1 MEQNMN
7 QTPYAQRL
15 HIGIFGN
22 TNSGKSS
29 LLNAITNQNCA
40 LVSSLPGTT
49 TDLVFKAMELNG
61 IGPVAFIDTAGFE
74 DTTELGQERIK
85 RTYLAI
91 EKTDIALIL
100 IDIENLFKTK
110 NPKFISE
117 DSEIFKLIERLKQE
131 KKNFIVLINKTDLV
145 DTEEK
150 QILLQELCKEIKNLS
165 NENPIQ
171 ISAQK
176 KEGLDNIKKEILR
189 KLPEDFLK
197 ESFTKNLCEEN
208 DVVLLVMP
216 QDIQAPKGR
225 LILPQVQIIREL
237 LDKKCTV
244 VSCTTDKM
252 KHTLDT
258 LKNPPKLI
266 ITDSQVFKFVYDNKP
281 SESMLTSFSVLL
293 AANKGDLQK
302 FIDGAKQ
309 ISKLT
314 KDSKILIAEAC
325 THAPLTEDIGTV
337 KIPAMLKKFL
347 GFEVSII
354 HVNGNDFLQDLSEI
368 DLIIHCGSCM
378 FNSAYVVSRQNQA
391 EKANVPMTNYG
402 IAIAYMNGIVDKIQF
417 PW

>member
-1 MEQNMN
+1 MTE
-7 QTPYAQRL
+7 TPNSQRL

-49 TDLVFKAMELNG
+49 TDLVYKAMELHG
-61 IGPVAFIDTAGFE
+61 IGPVSFIDTAGFE

-85 RTYLAI
+85 KTFLAI

-100 IDIENLFKTK
+100 FDIEDLFKTK

-117 DSEIFKLIERLKQE
+117 DSEIFKLIEKLKQE
-131 KKNFIVLINKTDLV
+131 KKNFIIIINKTDLV
-145 DTEEK
+145 DSEEK
-150 QILLQELCKEIKNLS
+150 QFLLQEFCNEIKNLS

-197 ESFTKNLCEEN
+197 QSFTKNLCEEN

-237 LDKKCTV
+237 LDKKCSV

-252 KHTLDT
+252 KHSLDT

-281 SESMLTSFSVLL
+281 AESMLTSFSVLL

-302 FIDGAKQ
+302 FIEGAKQ

-378 FNSAYVVSRQNQA
+378 FNSAYVISRQNQA

>member
-49 TDLVFKAMELNG
+49 TDLVYKAMELNG

-85 RTYLAI
+85 KTFLAI

-100 IDIENLFKTK
+100 FDIEDLFKTK

-117 DSEIFKLIERLKQE
+117 DSEIFKLVEKLKQE
-131 KKNFIVLINKTDLV
+131 KKNFIIIINKTDLV
-145 DTEEK
+145 DSEEK
-150 QILLQELCKEIKNLS
+150 QFLLQEFCNELKNLS

-176 KEGLDNIKKEILR
+176 KEGLDNIKKEIVR
-189 KLPEDFLK
+189 KIPEDFLK
-197 ESFTKNLCEEN
+197 QSFTKNLCEEN

-402 IAIAYMNGIVDKIQF
+402 IAIAYMSGIVDKIQF

>member
-1 MEQNMN
+1 MTE
-7 QTPYAQRL
+7 TPNSQRL

-49 TDLVFKAMELNG
+49 TDLVYKAMELNG

-85 RTYLAI
+85 KTFLAI

-117 DSEIFKLIERLKQE
+117 DSEIFKLVEKLKQE
-131 KKNFIVLINKTDLV
+131 KKNFIIIINKTDLV
-145 DTEEK
+145 DSEEK
-150 QILLQELCKEIKNLS
+150 QFLLQEFCNELKNLS

-176 KEGLDNIKKEILR
+176 KEGLDNIKKEIVR
-189 KLPEDFLK
+189 KIPEDFLK
-197 ESFTKNLCEEN
+197 QSFTKNLCEEN

-314 KDSKILIAEAC
+314 KYSKILIAEAC

-402 IAIAYMNGIVDKIQF
+402 IAIAYMSGIVDKIQF

>member
-1 MEQNMN
+1 MTE
-7 QTPYAQRL
+7 TPNSQRL

-29 LLNAITNQNCA
+29 FLNAITGQNHA
-40 LVSSLPGTT
+40 LVSEIAGTT

-61 IGPVAFIDTAGFE
+61 IGPVVFIDTAGFE
-74 DTTELGQERIK
+74 DTSELGQERIK
-85 RTYLAI
+85 KTFLAI

-100 IDIENLFKTK
+100 FDIEDLFKTK

-117 DSEIFKLIERLKQE
+117 DSEIFKLVEKLKQK
-131 KKNFIVLINKTDLV
+131 KKNFIIIINKTDLV

-150 QILLQELCKEIKNLS
+150 QILLQEFCNEIKNLS

-176 KEGLDNIKKEILR
+176 KEGLDNIKKEIIR
-189 KLPEDFLK
+189 KIPEDFLK
-197 ESFTKNLCEEN
+197 QSFTKNLCKEN
-208 DVVLLVMP
+208 DVVILVMP

-237 LDKKCTV
+237 LDKKCSV
-244 VSCTTDKM
+244 ISCTTDKFI
-252 KHTLDT
+252 HTLDT

-266 ITDSQVFKFVYDNKP
+266 ITDSQVFKFVYENKP
-281 SESMLTSFSVLL
+281 SESGLTSFSILL

-302 FIDGAKQ
+302 FVEGAKQ

-314 KDSKILIAEAC
+314 PDSKILIAEAC
-325 THAPLTEDIGTV
+325 THAPLQEDIGTV

-347 GFEVSII
+347 GFEVSIT
-354 HVNGNDFLQDLSEI
+354 HVNGNDFPEDLSQF
-368 DLIIHCGSCM
+368 DLIIHCGACM
-378 FNSAYVVSRQNQA
+378 FNSTYVVSRQNQA
-391 EKANVPMTNYG
+391 QKSNVPMTNYG
-402 IAIAYMNGIVDKIQF
+402 IAIAYMSGIVDKILL
-417 PW
+417 P

>member
-1 MEQNMN
+1 MTE
-7 QTPYAQRL
+7 TPNSQRL

-49 TDLVFKAMELNG
+49 TDLVYKAMELNG

-85 RTYLAI
+85 KTFLAI

-100 IDIENLFKTK
+100 FDIEDLFKTK
-110 NPKFISE
+110 NPKFITES
-117 DSEIFKLIERLKQE
+117 SEIYKLVEKLKQE
-131 KKNFIVLINKTDLV
+131 KKNFIIIINKTDLV
-145 DTEEK
+145 DSEEK
-150 QILLQELCKEIKNLS
+150 QFLLQEFCNELKNLS

-176 KEGLDNIKKEILR
+176 KEGLEQIKQELLR
-189 KLPEDFLK
+189 KIPEDFLK
-197 ESFTKNLCEEN
+197 QSFTKNLCKED

-266 ITDSQVFKFVYDNKP
+266 ITDSQVFKFVYENKP
-281 SESMLTSFSVLL
+281 SESGLTSFSILL

-302 FIDGAKQ
+302 FVEGAKQ

-314 KDSKILIAEAC
+314 PDSKILIAEAC

-347 GFEVSII
+347 GFEVSIT
-354 HVNGNDFLQDLSEI
+354 HVNGNDFPEDLLQF
-368 DLIIHCGSCM
+368 DLIIHCGACM
-378 FNSAYVVSRQNQA
+378 FNSTYVVSRQNQA
-391 EKANVPMTNYG
+391 QKSNVPMTNYG
-402 IAIAYMNGIVDKIQF
+402 IAIAYMSGIVDKILL
-417 PW
+417 P

>member
-1 MEQNMN
+1 MTE
-7 QTPYAQRL
+7 TPNSQRL

-49 TDLVFKAMELNG
+49 TDLVYKAMELHG

-85 RTYLAI
+85 KTFLAI

-100 IDIENLFKTK
+100 FDIEDLFKTK
-110 NPKFISE
+110 NPKFITES
-117 DSEIFKLIERLKQE
+117 SEIYKLVEKLKQE
-131 KKNFIVLINKTDLV
+131 KKNFIIIINKTDLV
-145 DTEEK
+145 DSEEK
-150 QILLQELCKEIKNLS
+150 QFLLQEFCNELKNLS

-176 KEGLDNIKKEILR
+176 KEGLDNIKKEIVR
-189 KLPEDFLK
+189 KIPEDFLK
-197 ESFTKNLCEEN
+197 QSFTKNLCEEN

-237 LDKKCTV
+237 LDKKCSV
-244 VSCTTDKM
+244 ISCTTDKFI
-252 KHTLDT
+252 HTLDT

-266 ITDSQVFKFVYDNKP
+266 ITDSQVFKFVYENKP
-281 SESMLTSFSVLL
+281 SESDLTSFSILL

-302 FIDGAKQ
+302 FVEGAKQ

-314 KDSKILIAEAC
+314 PDSKILIAEAC
-325 THAPLTEDIGTV
+325 THAPLQEDIGTV

-347 GFEVSII
+347 GFEVSIT
-354 HVNGNDFLQDLSEI
+354 HVNGNDFPDDLLQF
-368 DLIIHCGSCM
+368 DLIIHCGACM
-378 FNSAYVVSRQNQA
+378 FNSTYVVSRQNQA
-391 EKANVPMTNYG
+391 QKSNVPMTNYG
-402 IAIAYMNGIVDKIQF
+402 IAIAYMSGIVDKILL
-417 PW
+417 P

>member
-1 MEQNMN
+1 MTE
-7 QTPYAQRL
+7 TPNSQRL

-29 LLNAITNQNCA
+29 LLNAITNQNHA
-40 LVSSLPGTT
+40 LVSHIAGTT
-49 TDLVFKAMELNG
+49 TDLVFKPMELHG
-61 IGPVAFIDTAGFE
+61 IGPVVFIDTAGFE
-74 DTTELGQERIK
+74 DTTELGKERIEK
-85 RTYLAI
+85 TFLAL
-91 EKTDIALIL
+91 EKTDIALIVFNTEDL
-100 IDIENLFKTK
+100 IKSN
-110 NPKFISE
+110 NPKFITESR
-117 DSEIFKLIERLKQE
+117 EIFKLIEKLTQE
-131 KKNFIVLINKTDLV
+131 KKNFIIIINKVDLI

-150 QILLQELCKEIKNLS
+150 QNFLQEFCKEIKNLTQ
-165 NENPIQ
+165 ENPIQ

-176 KEGLDNIKKEILR
+176 KEGLEDIKKELAR
-189 KLPEDFLK
+189 KLPEDFQK
-197 ESFTKNLCEEN
+197 QSFTKNLCAEN

-225 LILPQVQIIREL
+225 LILPQVQITREL

-244 VSCTTDKM
+244 VSCTTDKFLQ
-252 KHTLDT
+252 TLST
-258 LKNPPKLI
+258 LKNSPKLI

-281 SESMLTSFSVLL
+281 TESMLTSFSVLL
-293 AANKGDLQK
+293 AANKGNLQK
-302 FIDGAKQ
+302 FIEGAKG

-314 KDSKILIAEAC
+314 RDSKILIAEAC

-354 HVNGNDFLQDLSEI
+354 HVNGNDFPKDLSEF

-391 EKANVPMTNYG
+391 EKSNVPMTNYG

>member
-1 MEQNMN
+1 MTE
-7 QTPYAQRL
+7 TPNSQRL

-22 TNSGKSS
+22 INSGKSS
-29 LLNAITNQNCA
+29 FLNAITGQNHA
-40 LVSSLPGTT
+40 LVSEIAGTT

-61 IGPVAFIDTAGFE
+61 IGPVVFIDTAGFE
-74 DTTELGQERIK
+74 DTSELGQERIK
-85 RTYLAI
+85 KTFLAI

-100 IDIENLFKTK
+100 FDIEDLFKTK
-110 NPKFISE
+110 NPKFITNTSE
-117 DSEIFKLIERLKQE
+117 LFKLIEKLKLE
-131 KKNFIVLINKTDLV
+131 KKNFITIINKTDLV
-145 DTEEK
+145 DSEEK
-150 QILLQELCKEIKNLS
+150 QFLLQEFCNELKNLS

-176 KEGLDNIKKEILR
+176 KEGLDNIKKEIVR
-189 KLPEDFLK
+189 KIPEDFLK
-197 ESFTKNLCEEN
+197 QSFTKNLCEEN

-258 LKNPPKLI
+258 FKNPPKLI

-281 SESMLTSFSVLL
+281 SESDLTSFSILL

-302 FIDGAKQ
+302 FVEGAKQ

-314 KDSKILIAEAC
+314 PDSKILIAEAC
-325 THAPLTEDIGTV
+325 THAPLQEDIGTV

-347 GFEVSII
+347 GFEVSIT
-354 HVNGNDFLQDLSEI
+354 HVNGNDFPEDLLQF
-368 DLIIHCGSCM
+368 DLIIHCGACM
-378 FNSAYVVSRQNQA
+378 FNSTYVVSRQNQA
-391 EKANVPMTNYG
+391 QKSNVPMTNYG
-402 IAIAYMNGIVDKIQF
+402 IAIAYMSGIVDKILL
-417 PW
+417 P

>member
-1 MEQNMN
+1 MT
-7 QTPYAQRL
+7 QTPTSQRL

-22 TNSGKSS
+22 TNCGKSS
-29 LLNAITNQNCA
+29 FLNAITGQNHA
-40 LVSSLPGTT
+40 LVSEIAGTT
-49 TDLVFKAMELNG
+49 TDLVFKPMELNG
-61 IGPVAFIDTAGFE
+61 IGPVVFIDTAGFE
-74 DTTELGQERIK
+74 DTSELGQERIK
-85 RTYLAI
+85 KTFLAI

-100 IDIENLFKTK
+100 FDIEDLFKTK
-110 NPKFISE
+110 NPKFITNTSE
-117 DSEIFKLIERLKQE
+117 LFKLIEKLKLE
-131 KKNFIVLINKTDLV
+131 KKNFITIINKTDLV

-150 QILLQELCKEIKNLS
+150 QILLQEFCNEIKNLS

-176 KEGLDNIKKEILR
+176 KEGLDNIKKEIIR
-189 KLPEDFLK
+189 KIPEDFLK
-197 ESFTKNLCEEN
+197 QSFTKNLCKED

-266 ITDSQVFKFVYDNKP
+266 ITDSQVFKFVYENKP
-281 SESMLTSFSVLL
+281 SESGLTSFSVLL
-293 AANKGDLQK
+293 AANKGDINR
-302 FIDGAKQ
+302 FVEGAKK
-309 ISKLT
+309 ISSLT

-347 GFEVSII
+347 GFEVSIT
-354 HVNGNDFLQDLSEI
+354 HVNGNDFPEDLSQF
-368 DLIIHCGSCM
+368 DLIIHCGACM
-378 FNSAYVVSRQNQA
+378 FNSTYVVSRQNQA
-391 EKANVPMTNYG
+391 QKSNVPMTNYG
-402 IAIAYMNGIVDKIQF
+402 IVIAYMSGIVDKILL
-417 PW
+417 P

>member
-1 MEQNMN
+1 MTE
-7 QTPYAQRL
+7 TPNSQRL

-29 LLNAITNQNCA
+29 FLNAITGQNHA
-40 LVSSLPGTT
+40 LVSEIAGTT

-61 IGPVAFIDTAGFE
+61 IGPVVFIDTAGFE
-74 DTTELGQERIK
+74 DTSELGQERIK
-85 RTYLAI
+85 KTFLAI

-100 IDIENLFKTK
+100 FDIEDLFKTK
-110 NPKFISE
+110 NPKFITES
-117 DSEIFKLIERLKQE
+117 SEIYKLVEKLKQE
-131 KKNFIVLINKTDLV
+131 KKNFIIIINKTDLV

-150 QILLQELCKEIKNLS
+150 QILLQEFCNEIKNLS

-176 KEGLDNIKKEILR
+176 KEGLDNIKKEIIR
-189 KLPEDFLK
+189 KIPEDFLK
-197 ESFTKNLCEEN
+197 QSFTKNLCKED

-237 LDKKCTV
+237 LDKKCSV
-244 VSCTTDKM
+244 ISCTTDKFI
-252 KHTLDT
+252 HTLDT

-266 ITDSQVFKFVYDNKP
+266 ITDSQVFKFVYENKP
-281 SESMLTSFSVLL
+281 SESDLTSFSILL

-302 FIDGAKQ
+302 FVEGAKQ

-314 KDSKILIAEAC
+314 PDSKILIAEAC
-325 THAPLTEDIGTV
+325 THAPLQEDIGTV

-347 GFEVSII
+347 GFEVSIT
-354 HVNGNDFLQDLSEI
+354 HVNGNDFPDDLLQF
-368 DLIIHCGSCM
+368 DLIIHCGACM
-378 FNSAYVVSRQNQA
+378 FNSTYVFSRQNQA
-391 EKANVPMTNYG
+391 QKSNVPMTNYG
-402 IAIAYMNGIVDKIQF
+402 IAIAYMSGIVDKILL
-417 PW
+417 P

>member
-1 MEQNMN
+1 MSN
-7 QTPYAQRL
+7 
-15 HIGIFGN
+15 
-22 TNSGKSS
+22 
-29 LLNAITNQNCA
+29 
-40 LVSSLPGTT
+40 LV
-49 TDLVFKAMELNG
+49 
-61 IGPVAFIDTAGFE
+61 IIYIAFIDTAGFE

-85 RTYLAI
+85 KTFLAI

-100 IDIENLFKTK
+100 IDIEDLFKTK

-117 DSEIFKLIERLKQE
+117 DSEIFKLIEKLKQE
-131 KKNFIVLINKTDLV
+131 KKNFIIIINKTDLV
-145 DTEEK
+145 DSEEK
-150 QILLQELCKEIKNLS
+150 QFLLQEFCNELKNLS

-176 KEGLDNIKKEILR
+176 KEGLDNIKKEIVR
-189 KLPEDFLK
+189 KIPEDFLK
-197 ESFTKNLCEEN
+197 QSFTKNLCEEN

-302 FIDGAKQ
+302 FIDGGKQ

-368 DLIIHCGSCM
+368 ELIIHCGSCM

-402 IAIAYMNGIVDKIQF
+402 IAIAYMSGIVDKIQF

>member
-1 MEQNMN
+1 MTE
-7 QTPYAQRL
+7 TPNSQRL

-29 LLNAITNQNCA
+29 FLNAITGQNHA
-40 LVSSLPGTT
+40 LVSEIAGTT

-61 IGPVAFIDTAGFE
+61 IGPVVFIDTAGFE
-74 DTTELGQERIK
+74 DTSELGQERIK
-85 RTYLAI
+85 KTFLAI

-100 IDIENLFKTK
+100 FDIEDLFKTK
-110 NPKFISE
+110 NPKFITNTSE
-117 DSEIFKLIERLKQE
+117 LFKLIERLKLE
-131 KKNFIVLINKTDLV
+131 KKNFITIINKTDLV

-150 QILLQELCKEIKNLS
+150 QILLQEFCNEIKNLS

-176 KEGLDNIKKEILR
+176 KEGLDNIKKEIIR
-189 KLPEDFLK
+189 KIPEDFLK
-197 ESFTKNLCEEN
+197 QSFTKNLCKEN

-244 VSCTTDKM
+244 ISCTTDKFV
-252 KHTLDT
+252 HTLNT

-266 ITDSQVFKFVYDNKP
+266 ITDSQVFKFVYENKP
-281 SESMLTSFSVLL
+281 AESGLTSFSVLL
-293 AANKGDLQK
+293 AANKGDINR
-302 FIDGAKQ
+302 FVEGAKK
-309 ISKLT
+309 ISSLT

-337 KIPAMLKKFL
+337 KIPAMLKKFV
-347 GFEVSII
+347 GSEVHIT
-354 HVNGNDFLQDLSEI
+354 HVNGNDFPKDLSQF

-378 FNSAYVVSRQNQA
+378 FNRSYVLSRQNQA
-391 EKANVPMTNYG
+391 ELSKIPMTNYG
-402 IAIAYMNGIVDKIQF
+402 IAIAYMSGIMDKILL
-417 PW
+417 P